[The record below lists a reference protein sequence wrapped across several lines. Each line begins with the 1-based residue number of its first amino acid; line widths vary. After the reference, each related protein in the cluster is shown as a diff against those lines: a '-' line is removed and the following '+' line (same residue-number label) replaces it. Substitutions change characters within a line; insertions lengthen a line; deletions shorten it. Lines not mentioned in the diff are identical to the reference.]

1 MGKIQKGCKTAC
13 LWHIALAA
21 CMDIFCFTGSL
32 SAQELRIGTASADIS
47 PELPVAL
54 SGQFELRIAKTAE
67 TPLTANV
74 IALESTKNGCPADTA
89 IMVGCDLTGIPYEL
103 VHEVRD
109 AVSLHIPGFDV
120 RKIVLNATHTHTS
133 PVVANDLDC
142 WGYRIPDEGVTQA
155 EAYRSFVVRQITGA
169 IVQAWNSR
177 SSGTVSWGL
186 SDAVVGYNRRV
197 AYADGSTRM
206 YGETDDPL
214 FRNIEGY
221 EDHGI
226 QSIFFWNK
234 ENRLVAMIINLACP
248 AQEVEGRT
256 AVNADYWHPVRENL
270 KKHFGPELCVLGW
283 ISAAGDQS
291 PRPMYRKAAE
301 ERMVKLRNIS
311 RMEEISR
318 RIVRAVTETYEV
330 VKHDRH
336 QGIPLI
342 HRVETV
348 ALPLL
353 PITAEQSREAE
364 AVSREAARQMAAD
377 PKAADQVYSKMKWYG
392 DVVRRFEKQKANPHA
407 THTMELHVLR
417 MGDIAVCATEW
428 ELFTDY
434 GIRIQARS
442 KAVQTFVI
450 QLAGPDTYYLPTEK
464 AVRGGSYSAIPASN
478 LIGPEGGQ
486 ILTDKVTELINSLW

>member
-1 MGKIQKGCKTAC
+1 MGTIQKVCIAAR
-13 LWHIALAA
+13 LWRAALGL
-21 CMDIFCFTGSL
+21 CMALPGFAGSL
-32 SAQELRIGTASADIS
+32 GAQELRIGTASADIS

-54 SGQFELRIAKTAE
+54 FGQFELRIAKTAE
-67 TPLTANV
+67 TPLIANV
-74 IALESTKNGCPADTA
+74 IALESLEHGHPADTA
-89 IMVGCDLTGIPYEL
+89 IMVACDLTGIPYEL
-103 VHEVRD
+103 IDEVRD
-109 AVSLHIPGFDV
+109 AVSLQIPRFDV

-133 PVVANDLDC
+133 PVVANNLDC
-142 WGYRIPDEGVTQA
+142 WGYLIPAEGVTQVA
-155 EAYRSFVVRQITGA
+155 AYRSFAVRQIAGA
-169 IVQAWNSR
+169 IVHAWNSR
-177 SSGTVSWGL
+177 SAGTVSWGL

-197 AYADGSTRM
+197 VYAGGNAKM
-206 YGETDDPL
+206 YGKTDDQS

-234 ENRLVAMIINLACP
+234 ESKLIAAVINLACP
-248 AQEVEGRT
+248 AQEVEGKT
-256 AVNADYWHPVRENL
+256 AVNADYWHPVRESL
-270 KKHFGPELCVLGW
+270 KQYFGPELCVLGW

-311 RMEEISR
+311 RMDEISR

-330 VKHDRH
+330 VKNDRH

-342 HRVETV
+342 HKVETI

-353 PITAEQSREAE
+353 PITEQQSREAE
-364 AVSREAARQMAAD
+364 AVSRESARQIAAD

-392 DVVRRFEKQKANPHA
+392 DVVKRFERQKANPHA
-407 THTMELHVLR
+407 THNMELHVLR
-417 MGDIAVCATEW
+417 LGDIAVCATES

-442 KAVQTFVI
+442 KAIQTFVI

-464 AVRGGSYSAIPASN
+464 AVKGGSYSAIPESN
-478 LIGPEGGQ
+478 LVGPEGGQ
-486 ILTDKVTELINSLW
+486 ILADKMTELINSLW

>member
-89 IMVGCDLTGIPYEL
+89 IMVACDLTGIPYEL
-103 VHEVRD
+103 IHEVRD
-109 AVSLHIPGFDV
+109 AVSLHIPRFDV

-169 IVQAWNSR
+169 IVRAWNSR

-186 SDAVVGYNRRV
+186 SD
-197 AYADGSTRM
+197 
-206 YGETDDPL
+206 
-214 FRNIEGY
+214 
-221 EDHGI
+221 
-226 QSIFFWNK
+226 
-234 ENRLVAMIINLACP
+234 
-248 AQEVEGRT
+248 
-256 AVNADYWHPVRENL
+256 
-270 KKHFGPELCVLGW
+270 
-283 ISAAGDQS
+283 
-291 PRPMYRKAAE
+291 
-301 ERMVKLRNIS
+301 
-311 RMEEISR
+311 
-318 RIVRAVTETYEV
+318 
-330 VKHDRH
+330 
-336 QGIPLI
+336 
-342 HRVETV
+342 
-348 ALPLL
+348 
-353 PITAEQSREAE
+353 